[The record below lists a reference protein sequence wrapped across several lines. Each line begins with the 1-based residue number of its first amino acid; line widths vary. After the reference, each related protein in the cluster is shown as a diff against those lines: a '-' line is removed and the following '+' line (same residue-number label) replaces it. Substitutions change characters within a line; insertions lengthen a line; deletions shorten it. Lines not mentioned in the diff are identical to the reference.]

1 MRGKDPFHRRRC
13 RRGGRRKWRCHQRW
27 RRRSIRAAAHNQ
39 RHHQGSLT
47 RTRRALRTM
56 GVDVLPGTPIDVSP
70 HEACDT
76 EGITPMPSS
85 RVMAACAAGGNN
97 CCRMGWRS
105 SPSGPGAI
113 RGDSGPKRS
122 GRCWRDGWISIAVA
136 LTRPRA
142 RRSTG
147 PCRDRDVS
155 SADWDR
161 VRRCDAHRLWPW
173 GGTPLGPNH
182 QSPHYAGW
190 CPAP

>member
-1 MRGKDPFHRRRC
+1 MCPPYRLMPRKDPFHRRR
-13 RRGGRRKWRCHQRW
+13 RQRDGRWKWRCHQR
-27 RRRSIRAAAHNQ
+27 RSRRSIRSAARNHG
-39 RHHQGSLT
+39 HHHGSLT

-56 GVDVLPGTPIDVSP
+56 EVDVLPGTLNDVSP

-76 EGITPMPSS
+76 EGTTPMPSS

-122 GRCWRDGWISIAVA
+122 GWCWRDGWISIAAA

-142 RRSTG
+142 RQSTG
-147 PCRDRDVS
+147 PCHDRDAS
-155 SADWDR
+155 WADWDR
-161 VRRCDAHRLWPW
+161 ARRYGAHRLWPW
-173 GGTPLGPNH
+173 GGTP
-182 QSPHYAGW
+182 
-190 CPAP
+190 